1 MSDLD
6 FKVKGQGHEINFSF
20 FDIPDL
26 KNARIDTKIKFVSR
40 FLQEVTK
47 VIQVHM
53 YDLDFQDQPVKVR
66 QFILVVLTSLTPK
79 MLESTPRSSLY
90 HVYSQR

>member
-1 MSDLD
+1 MTLI

-26 KNARIDTKIKFVSR
+26 KNARIDAKIEIVSR

-47 VIQVHM
+47 VKPVHI
-53 YDLDFQDQPVKVR
+53 YDLDFQGQP
-66 QFILVVLTSLTPK
+66 
-79 MLESTPRSSLY
+79 
-90 HVYSQR
+90 

>member
-1 MSDLD
+1 MYTTRDNSGHVGVCLNLILE
-6 FKVKGQGHEINFSF
+6 VKGQGHGINFIL

-47 VIQVHM
+47 VIPVHM
-53 YDLDFQDQPVKVR
+53 NELNFQGHP
-66 QFILVVLTSLTPK
+66 S
-79 MLESTPRSSLY
+79 RSENLF
-90 HVYSQR
+90 

>member
-1 MSDLD
+1 MYTTRDNRGHVGVCLTMI

-26 KNARIDTKIKFVSR
+26 KNARIDTKIKLVSR

-53 YDLDFQDQPVKVR
+53 YDLDFQGQP
-66 QFILVVLTSLTPK
+66 S
-79 MLESTPRSSLY
+79 RSDNLF
-90 HVYSQR
+90 

>member
-1 MSDLD
+1 MI

-53 YDLDFQDQPVKVR
+53 YDLDFQDKP
-66 QFILVVLTSLTPK
+66 S
-79 MLESTPRSSLY
+79 RSDNLF
-90 HVYSQR
+90 

>member
-1 MSDLD
+1 MRL
-6 FKVKGQGHEINFSF
+6 ILAF

-53 YDLDFQDQPVKVR
+53 YDLDFQGQP
-66 QFILVVLTSLTPK
+66 S
-79 MLESTPRSSLY
+79 RSDNLF
-90 HVYSQR
+90 